1 MNRFNN
7 SVTHSK
13 YIVKNNMPLP
23 NRPNS
28 GYLYIEVSS
37 DNFLKF
43 IRDFCNVKGN
53 TPVRCVIHDEGPD
66 VHSSDLTS
74 LRLRMLETLNRL
86 NIRSIDSNYLM
97 LH

>member
-1 MNRFNN
+1 MDRFNN

-43 IRDFCNVKGN
+43 ITFNNESK
-53 TPVRCVIHDEGPD
+53 
-66 VHSSDLTS
+66 
-74 LRLRMLETLNRL
+74 
-86 NIRSIDSNYLM
+86 
-97 LH
+97 